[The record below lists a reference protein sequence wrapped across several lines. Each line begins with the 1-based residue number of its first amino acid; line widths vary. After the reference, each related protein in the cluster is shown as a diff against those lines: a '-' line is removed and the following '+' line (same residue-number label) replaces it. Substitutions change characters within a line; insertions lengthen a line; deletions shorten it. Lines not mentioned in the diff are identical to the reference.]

1 MKLNRR
7 IWLPIALLATV
18 LNVAGGLYASLT
30 NEPMHA
36 FVHGAA
42 AVGFGLF
49 ARYLWLNAAAPRA
62 SAIHEP
68 DKVELLQSDL
78 SELERELH
86 ETQKRLDFA
95 DQLLRKRAANPDDP
109 PLE

>member
-1 MKLNRR
+1 MKLNRG
-7 IWLPIALLATV
+7 IWLPIALLATA

-36 FVHGAA
+36 FVHGAV

-49 ARYLWLNAAAPRA
+49 ARYLWTAAPPRA
-62 SAIHEP
+62 SAIREP
-68 DKVELLQSDL
+68 DKVEMLQSDL

-95 DQLLRKRAANPDDP
+95 DQLLKNKPPKTPDESQ
-109 PLE
+109 PL